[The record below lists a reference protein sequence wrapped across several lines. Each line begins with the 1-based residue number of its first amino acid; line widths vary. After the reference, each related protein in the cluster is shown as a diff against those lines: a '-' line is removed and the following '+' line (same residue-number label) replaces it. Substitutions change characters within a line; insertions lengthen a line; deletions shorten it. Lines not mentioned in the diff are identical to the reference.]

1 MKVFST
7 CNYISELK
15 NTETDTMPEFRQQ
28 LKGKKLTST
37 PKKRVVKNVDTV
49 DTESDRSSDG

>member
-1 MKVFST
+1 M
-7 CNYISELK
+7 LK